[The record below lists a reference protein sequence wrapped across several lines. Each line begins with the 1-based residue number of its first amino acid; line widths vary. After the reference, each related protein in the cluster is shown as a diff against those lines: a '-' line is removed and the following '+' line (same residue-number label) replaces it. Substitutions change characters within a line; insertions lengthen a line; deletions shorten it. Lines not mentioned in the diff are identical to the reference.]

1 MKKKQITLE
10 RLTLDKETIARLNDE
25 QLREVAGG
33 MGTFSCKSDELL
45 EEEALAGGTCCKA
58 SCGSNPC

>member
-1 MKKKQITLE
+1 MKKKQITLD

-33 MGTFSCKSDELL
+33 AGTFSCGKAEAFDE
-45 EEEALAGGTCCKA
+45 ELAGGTCCKG
-58 SCGSNPC
+58 SCNSNPC